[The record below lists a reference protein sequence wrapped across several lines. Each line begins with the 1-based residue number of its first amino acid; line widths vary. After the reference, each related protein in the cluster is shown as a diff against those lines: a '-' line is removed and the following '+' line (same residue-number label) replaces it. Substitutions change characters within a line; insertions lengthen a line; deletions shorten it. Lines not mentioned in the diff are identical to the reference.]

1 MEDDLRRRL
10 HDLSAAPSLPP
21 EAVATGV
28 VRARVRRGRALRL
41 ATAGTMAAALVVVA
55 AAVVQAA
62 PWEPD
67 AGLPAQPPTSTTQE
81 PAPTTPEPT
90 GAPDPTA
97 TEGPT
102 ATEDGP
108 GTVLPLVAVTEAGAV
123 VELDPLSGVVV
134 REVSPADPSFEG
146 PVSLT
151 PDRSAAYVQTAPRP
165 GEQLGAI
172 VRVGLDDG
180 VLQRIDTG
188 RAPSVSPDGSRLAYV
203 TLDQDASVEGALA
216 LVVMNLR
223 TWERIRIALDP
234 CDGCAQRIDR
244 PAWSPDGGTLYV
256 AVGTQGAPVPATELR
271 IVDLTTLMP
280 LSRAPVFRP
289 ADRYVHGTPLFPT
302 VLADGTLAVVSVT
315 DDGTGDASDGW
326 DAYHANIETFDPA
339 TAGTLSQVQLP
350 ELGAFGP
357 EGEVLATALDLAAGP
372 DGTLLAVAQAA
383 GGRPTLLVW
392 DGRTLRM
399 LAEGIVG
406 AAW

>member
-1 MEDDLRRRL
+1 MEDNLRRRL
-10 HDLSAAPSLPP
+10 RDLSAAPALPP
-21 EAVATGV
+21 EAVATDV

-41 ATAGTMAAALVVVA
+41 ATAGTTAVALVVVV

-67 AGLPAQPPTSTTQE
+67 AGVPARPPTSTTHQ
-81 PAPTTPEPT
+81 PTPTTPEPT

-97 TEGPT
+97 TE
-102 ATEDGP
+102 DGP
-108 GTVLPLVAVTEAGAV
+108 ATVPPLVAVTEAGAV
-123 VELDPLSGVVV
+123 VELDPLSGAVV
-134 REVSPADPSFEG
+134 REVTPADPSFEG

-203 TLDQDASVEGALA
+203 TLDEDASVDGALA

-223 TWERIRIALDP
+223 TWERIRIPVDP
-234 CDGCAQRIDR
+234 CGGCARRIDR
-244 PAWSPDGGTLYV
+244 PAWSADGGSLYV
-256 AVGTQGAPVPATELR
+256 AVGTQDAPVPATELR
-271 IVDLTTLMP
+271 VVSLTTLIP
-280 LSRAPVFRP
+280 LSQSPVFRP

-326 DAYHANIETFDPA
+326 DAYHGNVETFDPA
-339 TAGTLSQVQLP
+339 TADTLSQVQLL
-350 ELGAFGP
+350 ELGAFGRD
-357 EGEVLATALDLAAGP
+357 GEVLATTLDVAAGP
-372 DGTLLAVAQAA
+372 DGTLLAVVQAT

-392 DGRTLRM
+392 DGRALRT
-399 LAEGIVG
+399 LAEGIVA